1 MNLLRTLTAP
11 EESERMDLSGYVDLV
26 AQYGGFNY
34 LLSGQSQPGP
44 PGVPSESPPSN
55 FEGMVKSVYQ
65 RNGVVAAC
73 FAARMGLISE
83 ARFKWRVLSDRSLFG
98 NEALGP
104 LERPTVNES
113 TGDILARFEQDA
125 SLAGNGYRVRIGRQ
139 LHRVRPDWMYIILGS
154 NMADPDGLAYDSAD
168 APDSTVVG
176 YAYWPKGK
184 AGKYEPKVFL
194 PSEVAHYAPEPDPLA
209 RFRGTSWLTQVLREI
224 DTDRQ
229 LTEHKAGF
237 LERGATPSFAIK
249 YPPELTKGEGGKE
262 KADQLIDLFREK
274 HEGVGNSWKALHLF
288 GGADPISIGSNFRD
302 LDYKA
307 VQGAGEPLALTTPI
321 PTPGGWVLMGDLRAG
336 DKVLGRD
343 GRPAN
348 VVAALPVHRD
358 RPCYRVSF
366 DDGTSVVT
374 DGGHR
379 WVAVDRSVR
388 GRPERVFTTAE
399 IRGRLEA
406 GWNQQGHRMAVPA
419 ADPLDLKP
427 ADLPLHPYL
436 LGAWLGDGE
445 TAGAAIS
452 GAETDLRHI
461 VSEVEDCGY
470 SCVWRKPYPNR
481 CRVVGLPGGVRASLI
496 DMGLLG
502 NKHIP
507 AEYLR
512 ASYMQRLDLLRGLM
526 DTDGSADHG
535 RCEISSKYE
544 HLARQYLE
552 LVRSLGLRGS
562 IACKAE
568 PRSRTGETWRVYFHA
583 NQVIPFTL
591 PRKVARVGGGRANGQ
606 TLRSVLSVEEVESV
620 PVRCIAVDTADHLFL
635 AGEGMIPTHNTRIA
649 SRARVPAAV
658 LGISEGLQG
667 SALNAGNFG
676 QARRQFGEQYAYPSW
691 RLMCEALRDLM
702 SVPSGAELWYDT
714 TDVAFLHE
722 DAKDAAE
729 VNSTQAQ
736 AIRQLIEAGY
746 EPDAAVTAVTGGDL
760 SLLSGKHTGLVSVQL
775 QPPGAQPTPSA
786 PAPSSNGVS

>member
-1 MNLLRTLTAP
+1 MNLLRTLTTA
-11 EESERMDLSGYVDLV
+11 EESERSLDQYAQLV

-34 LLSGQSQPGP
+34 LLSGQQPQGP
-44 PGVPSESPPSN
+44 PGVPSESPPSD
-55 FEGMVKSVYQ
+55 FEGMVRSVYQ

-98 NEALGP
+98 NEGLAP

-139 LHRVRPDWMYIILGS
+139 LHRVRPDWMFIILGS
-154 NMADPDGLAYDSAD
+154 NMADPDGLAYDSAE

-307 VQGAGEPLALTTPI
+307 VQGAGE
-321 PTPGGWVLMGDLRAG
+321 
-336 DKVLGRD
+336 
-343 GRPAN
+343 
-348 VVAALPVHRD
+348 
-358 RPCYRVSF
+358 
-366 DDGTSVVT
+366 
-374 DGGHR
+374 
-379 WVAVDRSVR
+379 
-388 GRPERVFTTAE
+388 
-399 IRGRLEA
+399 
-406 GWNQQGHRMAVPA
+406 
-419 ADPLDLKP
+419 
-427 ADLPLHPYL
+427 
-436 LGAWLGDGE
+436 
-445 TAGAAIS
+445 
-452 GAETDLRHI
+452 
-461 VSEVEDCGY
+461 
-470 SCVWRKPYPNR
+470 
-481 CRVVGLPGGVRASLI
+481 
-496 DMGLLG
+496 
-502 NKHIP
+502 
-507 AEYLR
+507 
-512 ASYMQRLDLLRGLM
+512 
-526 DTDGSADHG
+526 
-535 RCEISSKYE
+535 
-544 HLARQYLE
+544 
-552 LVRSLGLRGS
+552 
-562 IACKAE
+562 
-568 PRSRTGETWRVYFHA
+568 
-583 NQVIPFTL
+583 
-591 PRKVARVGGGRANGQ
+591 
-606 TLRSVLSVEEVESV
+606 
-620 PVRCIAVDTADHLFL
+620 
-635 AGEGMIPTHNTRIA
+635 TRIA

-691 RLMCEALRDLM
+691 RLMCEALAPLM
-702 SVPSGAELWYDT
+702 AVPSGSELWYDT

-722 DAKDAAE
+722 DAKDAAD
-729 VNSTQAQ
+729 VNFTQAQ
-736 AIRQLIEAGY
+736 SIRQLVEAGF
-746 EPDAAVTAVTGGDL
+746 EVDAAVAAITGGDL
-760 SLLSGKHTGLVSVQL
+760 SLLTGKHTGLVSVQL
-775 QPPGAQPTPSA
+775 QAPGASTTTPSA